1 MDMDINYNGQVIEK
15 VGSAKF
21 LGILIDSQLTWKPQ
35 AEDVRAV
42 CCVDERRLELRV
54 ALQRAHPLR
63 PPRLDAGAAPALPG
77 RPAHW
82 LALYLAAGGRLRGA
96 LRLWAGAVSAR
107 VAAAP
112 QCYICYCRLHPASG
126 RLPRVPCHQCKN
138 KFHNVCLVPRPPL
151 SRPPPHRT
159 ISKLIPIFYFPAQ
172 MVRDEQQ
179 IQLSAVQSGVLMHS
193 AAPHPTYRCTT
204 TCLYGPPLCIICIYS
219 NHL

>member
-1 MDMDINYNGQVIEK
+1 MTEYDSDELLRLLQGVEPDSDFDVEWESTSEEDDNEVEISW
-15 VGSAKF
+15 SA
-21 LGILIDSQLTWKPQ
+21 
-35 AEDVRAV
+35 AEVRAA

-138 KFHNVCLVPRPPL
+138 KFHNVCLRKWFAT
-151 SRPPPHRT
+151 SNK
-159 ISKLIPIFYFPAQ
+159 SN
-172 MVRDEQQ
+172 
-179 IQLSAVQSGVLMHS
+179 
-193 AAPHPTYRCTT
+193 C
-204 TCLYGPPLCIICIYS
+204 PLCRAAF
-219 NHL
+219 